1 MTCNAESNKVYKCV
15 CVHIAS
21 KVTKFKKIYIKMCN
35 LITKQSQWVK
45 IPLW

>member
-21 KVTKFKKIYIKMCN
+21 KVNKLKKKYQN
-35 LITKQSQWVK
+35 VRFNYQTE
-45 IPLW
+45 PEG